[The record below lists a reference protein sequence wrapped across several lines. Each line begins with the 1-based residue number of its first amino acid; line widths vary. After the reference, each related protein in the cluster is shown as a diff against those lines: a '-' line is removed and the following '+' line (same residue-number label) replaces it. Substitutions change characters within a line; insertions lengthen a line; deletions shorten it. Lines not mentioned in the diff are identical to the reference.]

1 MKILV
6 TGATGFVG
14 SHLIPALL
22 SQGHEITVL
31 SRSHERLVGQSWHER
46 VRFVAHEIKVGN
58 LPPGMAE
65 LGQPDILI
73 HLAWPGLPNYKDLFH
88 VEENLPA
95 DYAFI
100 KALVAAGLPRVLVT
114 GTCLEYGLQEGCLAE
129 DCAPAPCTPYGL
141 AKDILR
147 RSLEMLARQYSFHLT
162 WVRLFYMYGP
172 GQNPRSLLAQLDQAI
187 ADGASAF
194 NMSGG
199 EQLRDFLKVQEV
211 ANILA
216 AMANST
222 THAAGVYNCC
232 SGQPVSVRELVE
244 NHLKEKEVTM
254 RLNLG
259 HYPYPDYE
267 PMAFWGD
274 THRLLEV
281 IKGVNHVA

>member
-14 SHLIPALL
+14 SHLIPVLL

-31 SRSHERLVGQSWHER
+31 SRSHERLMRQPWRER
-46 VRFVAHEIKVGN
+46 VSFVAHDIRIDN
-58 LPPGMAE
+58 PPPGMAA
-65 LGQPDILI
+65 LGHPDLLV
-73 HLAWPGLPNYKDLFH
+73 HLAWSGLPNYQGLFH

-95 DYAFI
+95 DYVFI
-100 KALVAAGLPRVLVT
+100 KALVAAGLSRVLVT

-129 DCAPAPCTPYGL
+129 DVAPAPCTPYGL

-147 RSLEMLARQYSFHLT
+147 RGLEMLARQHPFHLT

-187 ADGASAF
+187 AEGASAF

-199 EQLRDFLKVQEV
+199 EQLRDFLAVQEV
-211 ANILA
+211 ATILA

-222 THAAGVYNCC
+222 THAPGVYNCC
-232 SGQPVSVRELVE
+232 SGRPVSVRRLVE
-244 NHLKEKEVTM
+244 DHLRDKGVTM

-259 HYPYPDYE
+259 HFPYPDYE
-267 PMAFWGD
+267 PMAFWGNPR
-274 THRLLEV
+274 RLLELV
-281 IKGVNHVA
+281 RG